1 MGDGIVWFGK
11 YSVGCI
17 ATGSWKRE
25 WTVLPLAT
33 AVALQTMWASANKSQ
48 DCGLLFLIEHL
59 HVLCPDRVLFKFSL
73 SVTDVYKP
81 THLNHRYHFM
91 FSLSFRPGLLPA
103 YFQERIWLSVSSH
116 SG

>member
-11 YSVGCI
+11 YSVGCM

-33 AVALQTMWASANKSQ
+33 VVALQTMWASANKSQ

-59 HVLCPDRVLFKFSL
+59 HVLCSDRVLFKFNL
-73 SVTDVYKP
+73 SVTDVSKP
-81 THLNHRYHFM
+81 YSQH
-91 FSLSFRPGLLPA
+91 
-103 YFQERIWLSVSSH
+103 
-116 SG
+116 

>member
-33 AVALQTMWASANKSQ
+33 VVALQTMWASANKSQ

-59 HVLCPDRVLFKFSL
+59 YVFFSECCFKLDL
-73 SVTDVYKP
+73 SVTDV
-81 THLNHRYHFM
+81 
-91 FSLSFRPGLLPA
+91 
-103 YFQERIWLSVSSH
+103 
-116 SG
+116 